1 MVIYRVNDFTWI
13 IISGND
19 GKVLGD
25 VYLIKPSNF
34 EVLDEFEGE
43 EYIRMKL
50 RTSTDVYCGFM
61 YINMIFQNLQRLK
74 VVIGY

>member
-1 MVIYRVNDFTWI
+1 MILPWL
-13 IISGND
+13 ISGND

-43 EYIRMKL
+43 EYIR
-50 RTSTDVYCGFM
+50 S
-61 YINMIFQNLQRLK
+61 
-74 VVIGY
+74 

>member
-1 MVIYRVNDFTWI
+1 MIYPGL
-13 IISGND
+13 ISGND

-43 EYIRMKL
+43 NIRMKL
-50 RTSTDVYCGFM
+50 RTSRCILLGLC
-61 YINMIFQNLQRLK
+61 I
-74 VVIGY
+74 